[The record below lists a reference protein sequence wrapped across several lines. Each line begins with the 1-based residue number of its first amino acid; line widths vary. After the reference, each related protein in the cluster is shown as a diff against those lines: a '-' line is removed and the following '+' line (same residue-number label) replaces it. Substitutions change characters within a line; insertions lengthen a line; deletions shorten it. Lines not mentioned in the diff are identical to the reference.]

1 MEKAYEPSAGMDGNI
16 DTQDASPTVGA
27 HFGEHFMIDAYRG
40 SREKLLDRE
49 RVQKSLSELPARLGM
64 KLLSEPQVYWAEPNG
79 IKDPGGWTGVV
90 VIAESHIS
98 IHTFPGRNFASI
110 DVYTCRAGLPTTEVE
125 AYFREMFG
133 FEELETNFVIRG
145 TRYPTADH
153 AHPQERRQNDRRTG
167 DRRIAPRDAALPP
180 GMMERRAIVDRRTIP
195 GRRSLSD
202 RRADGHARAAYAAR
216 QA

>member
-1 MEKAYEPSAGMDGNI
+1 MEIVCEPSTNLDGNSQ
-16 DTQDASPTVGA
+16 TPDALPVMGA

-40 SREKLLDRE
+40 SHEKLLDRE
-49 RVQKSLSELPARLGM
+49 RVEKSLSELPARLGM
-64 KLLSEPQVYWAEPNG
+64 KLLSEPKVYWAEPNG

-110 DVYTCRAGLPTTEVE
+110 DVYTCRAGLPTAEVE

-153 AHPQERRQNDRRTG
+153 AHPQERRQDERRTS
-167 DRRIAPRDAALPP
+167 DRRIARPGTGLPH
-180 GMMERRAIVDRRTIP
+180 GMMERRTTPDRRATME
-195 GRRSLSD
+195 RRGMTD
-202 RRADGHARAAYAAR
+202 RRADRDTRAAFEAGL
-216 QA
+216 